1 MDYPEELELLRRY
14 GADLVDVDHYLERGL
29 RASSEHMTL
38 DEYEK
43 LQRDHDHGKHHCD
56 SFTVIVNVITDG
68 CVGQPEV
75 LAAGEAMEAE
85 PAEAF
90 FLQCRYRDQHGFYSH
105 LA

>member
-56 SFTVIVNVITDG
+56 SFTVIVNVITNHSLD
-68 CVGQPEV
+68 
-75 LAAGEAMEAE
+75 AE

-90 FLQCRYRDQHGFYSH
+90 FLRCQRGMRLHSWFH
-105 LA
+105 ARNRR